1 MIKWILTKIVGTKN
15 QREVRRLRP
24 IVEQIVS
31 IEESWNGKGQEFL
44 LEKTREWQGYLHR
57 FLPMDLPPVRIVEAA
72 PREEL
77 EEIAAKL
84 NARFESLKSEF
95 ASLPAVEATPASIE
109 EGKAAW
115 NNITPQ
121 FDKLRERYLNQILPE
136 AFAAVK
142 HGARLLCGEER
153 DICGQKQVWDMVHF
167 DVQLLGGIALH
178 RGYIAEMATGEG
190 KTLVATL
197 PVYLNA
203 LTGMGVHVVTVND
216 YLARRDSEWMGML
229 FQFLGLTV
237 GCIQSMMPSQLR
249 REQYACDITYGTN
262 AEFGFDYL
270 RDNGMATSKSE
281 QVQRGHYFSIVD
293 EVDSIL
299 IDEARTPLIISGPAV
314 VTREQQ
320 YDTLRPAIE
329 RVVKAQTDLCNEL
342 MAQALKICQ
351 GRLCAATLDQLGAAA
366 LYGVGSDYFSAV
378 REEYHR
384 RRDTCMEG
392 LSQIPG
398 VVCECPKGAFYLMA
412 KLPVDDTDK
421 FQTWLLEEFQDNGET
436 VMFAPGEGFYG
447 TPGKGRD
454 EVRLAYILK
463 QADLRRAMEVLAHGI
478 EAYNSR
484 KL

>member
-84 NARFESLKSEF
+84 NARFESLKEEF
-95 ASLPAVEATPASIE
+95 ASLPTVEATPASIE

-229 FQFLGLTV
+229 FQFGALFTDLSV
-237 GCIQSMMPSQLR
+237 FDNVAFPM
-249 REQYACDITYGTN
+249 RE
-262 AEFGFDYL
+262 
-270 RDNGMATSKSE
+270 
-281 QVQRGHYFSIVD
+281 
-293 EVDSIL
+293 
-299 IDEARTPLIISGPAV
+299 
-314 VTREQQ
+314 
-320 YDTLRPAIE
+320 
-329 RVVKAQTDLCNEL
+329 QTDLDEETIRDLVL
-342 MAQALKICQ
+342 MKLNAVGL
-351 GRLCAATLDQLGAAA
+351 RGAAHLMPSEISGGMARRVA
-366 LYGVGSDYFSAV
+366 LARAIALDPALIMYDEPFAGLDPISLGVTANLIRKLNDALHSTSVIVTHDVVETFEIADYVYMINAGRVAAEGSPEELCRSEEPFVKQFINALPDGPV
-378 REEYHR
+378 RFHYPAN
-384 RRDTCMEG
+384 
-392 LSQIPG
+392 S
-398 VVCECPKGAFYLMA
+398 
-412 KLPVDDTDK
+412 
-421 FQTWLLEEFQDNGET
+421 
-436 VMFAPGEGFYG
+436 
-447 TPGKGRD
+447 
-454 EVRLAYILK
+454 
-463 QADLRRAMEVLAHGI
+463 I
-478 EAYNSR
+478 EACFGGEER
-484 KL
+484 